1 LAPSGG
7 TSNEEGHRRCE
18 LVGATRPGAA
28 FAGSATDAA
37 LGLGAFAV
45 FNQIISGT
53 GIFGVVPASR
63 SLVVPAPPPPLAPM
77 IAPAP
82 VVAPPPVIVHDH
94 RPVYVRPPVYYTA
107 PIHRAYHAPARTVV
121 IEKRIVV
128 SPGHAPKGHA
138 GQGRHW

>member
-1 LAPSGG
+1 MKKAI
-7 TSNEEGHRRCE
+7 
-18 LVGATRPGAA
+18 VGASLLALLVPGAA

-63 SLVVPAPPPPLAPM
+63 PLVVPAPPPPLAPM

-94 RPVYVRPPVYYTA
+94 RPVYVRPPVSYTA